1 MPIGIDMNNYDI
13 SMGTGQIRMSGGG
26 TFTSDNSINYDWI
39 SRASPADYI
48 WFGITYGAGLFVAIG
63 YNGSDKS
70 VATSPDGINWTLR
83 TTPGSGWRSV
93 VYGNGVFVAVGDAGV
108 TNRIMT
114 STDGI
119 SWTAINQFTTTGYLY
134 VAYGLVNGTTPTF
147 VAVGH
152 NGTNN
157 RIIYS
162 TNNGVTWTGI
172 TTYDVAFYSC
182 AFGNGRFVA
191 LSADAPYALYSSNG
205 ISWTQTTVFQVGH
218 DWNAVT
224 YANGLF
230 VAVSGSLGNGTGGQ
244 NLISRVATS
253 PDGITWTNR
262 YSPDNIALLGVAGGA
277 GIFVAVGTGVGNRT
291 ITSTDGITWT
301 LRPSANDS
309 VGWRQVCYGNG
320 IFVAVANAGT
330 GNRVMTLDPAYGMS
344 INKIT
349 TEETTTN
356 LVKFGQN
363 GATISANPSKN
374 FAWVARSA
382 ANAINYRAI
391 CYGNGLFVATGWN
404 NTNNIMTSPDG
415 YIWTN
420 RVQSTADFNATCVCY
435 GELSANNMYVI
446 MANSSGI
453 PLTSTNGIDWST
465 STNIGADF
473 WGGVCFGYDT
483 SMNGL
488 FVAVRYNGSTN
499 SVATSSNGTNW
510 TLRTAVA
517 NTWRSVCYGYNTSG
531 TGLFVA
537 VSTSGTNRVMYSYNG
552 ITWTGVASANESAE
566 WYSVCYGNGLFVAV
580 ANAGTGNRVMTS
592 PNGITWTSRTAVSY
606 SWRSVCYGNGLFTA
620 VADVGFGQNAMTSPD
635 GINWTLRTTPFDISY
650 GAVTYGNGTFVAVAE
665 YATQSTKVMTNDYTA
680 NDNMLVL
687 NGGINAGG
695 TTKIIGGSASANF
708 NGMIITSIGNT
719 LDNIGQRL
727 IFSMI
732 NGTTEYNQGAI
743 GTLRE
748 SNIGNYSASI
758 AFYPS
763 VNGILNERMRIL
775 SDGKVGIGTT
785 SPAYTLDV
793 SGGPIRALGNY
804 YSGAVSNVTNFLTGV
819 FIETNTGT
827 GASSDGKTFMGLKS
841 ISGGGGAG
849 FVFTRGL
856 GYQTALQVY
865 TNTDT
870 SQVNGSLNTAGPY
883 VISGGTS
890 WASAS
895 DERLKDNIT
904 ELNDNTLDNV
914 CNIRAVEYT
923 WKSRPMS
930 KKCIGFIAQNVQEYY
945 PEVVETNPG
954 DGYLGIEYTSM
965 IPVLL
970 KSIQQLKSKLD
981 DTKQTLDDA
990 LQRIQILESK

>member
-1 MPIGIDMNNYDI
+1 MVYNKYIK
-13 SMGTGQIRMSGGG
+13 
-26 TFTSDNSINYDWI
+26 IN
-39 SRASPADYI
+39 
-48 WFGITYGAGLFVAIG
+48 L
-63 YNGSDKS
+63 
-70 VATSPDGINWTLR
+70 PD
-83 TTPGSGWRSV
+83 
-93 VYGNGVFVAVGDAGV
+93 
-108 TNRIMT
+108 
-114 STDGI
+114 
-119 SWTAINQFTTTGYLY
+119 
-134 VAYGLVNGTTPTF
+134 
-147 VAVGH
+147 
-152 NGTNN
+152 
-157 RIIYS
+157 
-162 TNNGVTWTGI
+162 
-172 TTYDVAFYSC
+172 
-182 AFGNGRFVA
+182 
-191 LSADAPYALYSSNG
+191 
-205 ISWTQTTVFQVGH
+205 
-218 DWNAVT
+218 
-224 YANGLF
+224 
-230 VAVSGSLGNGTGGQ
+230 
-244 NLISRVATS
+244 
-253 PDGITWTNR
+253 
-262 YSPDNIALLGVAGGA
+262 
-277 GIFVAVGTGVGNRT
+277 
-291 ITSTDGITWT
+291 
-301 LRPSANDS
+301 
-309 VGWRQVCYGNG
+309 
-320 IFVAVANAGT
+320 
-330 GNRVMTLDPAYGMS
+330 
-344 INKIT
+344 
-349 TEETTTN
+349 TE
-356 LVKFGQN
+356 
-363 GATISANPSKN
+363 I
-374 FAWVARSA
+374 
-382 ANAINYRAI
+382 
-391 CYGNGLFVATGWN
+391 
-404 NTNNIMTSPDG
+404 
-415 YIWTN
+415 
-420 RVQSTADFNATCVCY
+420 
-435 GELSANNMYVI
+435 
-446 MANSSGI
+446 
-453 PLTSTNGIDWST
+453 
-465 STNIGADF
+465 
-473 WGGVCFGYDT
+473 
-483 SMNGL
+483 
-488 FVAVRYNGSTN
+488 
-499 SVATSSNGTNW
+499 
-510 TLRTAVA
+510 
-517 NTWRSVCYGYNTSG
+517 
-531 TGLFVA
+531 
-537 VSTSGTNRVMYSYNG
+537 
-552 ITWTGVASANESAE
+552 
-566 WYSVCYGNGLFVAV
+566 
-580 ANAGTGNRVMTS
+580 
-592 PNGITWTSRTAVSY
+592 
-606 SWRSVCYGNGLFTA
+606 
-620 VADVGFGQNAMTSPD
+620 
-635 GINWTLRTTPFDISY
+635 
-650 GAVTYGNGTFVAVAE
+650 AVAE